1 MAFGFSGRRR
11 RPGVV
16 AAPSAPSPALFVA
29 PGLPATIGETTVLV
43 RGRESP
49 VATRAAASLNRCRSA
64 VNNAAVLRPPDAP
77 PVSQPAAPPP
87 ATPVDF
93 EGLGVFYMGERVDPD
108 SGRGLAEP
116 VLLKAKRLCTHAV
129 CVGMTGSGKT
139 GLLVG
144 LLEEAALDGI
154 PAVVI
159 DPKGDLGSLL
169 LSFPDLAPESFRPWV
184 DPDAARREGLS
195 VEELAGQTAARWSEG
210 LAASGQSAERIAR
223 LRQSVEMAIYTPGSR
238 AGRPLAMLGSL
249 DPPTEAVRNDP
260 ERLRERLD
268 SVASGILALAGI
280 DAEPGRSREHVL
292 LCTVIDALWK
302 TGRPLS
308 LGELIRA
315 LPAPPVERVGFFE
328 LEHFYPAA
336 DRFELAGRL
345 NLVAASPGFEARLEG
360 EPADIGRLLWTPAG
374 RPRVSIVSIAHLS
387 DAERMAFVTL
397 LAGQAVS
404 WMRSQRGTSSLR
416 AIFMMDEVFGYLPPS
431 ANPPSKLPIL
441 TLLKQARA
449 FGLGVVLATQN
460 PVDLDYK
467 GLSNAGTWFLG
478 RLQTARDKVRVVDG
492 LEGAAAAAGDTLD
505 RGRLD
510 RLLSGLGSRTFLLH
524 SVHDDDE
531 TVFRT
536 RWTLSYLRGPL
547 AREEIARLTPK
558 AEPAAA
564 AEPPATGNDRPA
576 GSSGG
581 PRPVLPPGVREVFL
595 APAEPPIGAVLYRPA
610 LYGRGRIRFAT
621 ADGADGGIDISR
633 QFDLLAP
640 APEQA
645 ADAWRNAA
653 ALDEGP
659 MLEPSAREGDF
670 ASLPSILAGPKGQ
683 ASLATSLATHLART
697 GRLRLWRSE
706 HASSL
711 SRPGESETD
720 YRLRIAQEVR
730 EARDAAIE
738 KLRERHATQLDRL
751 AVRIDK
757 ARQKLDR
764 ERSAA
769 RGGSVASWVS
779 VGVAIYDV
787 LRGRGGSR
795 GLDKVSTS
803 VKSATK
809 ASQQQAEVAAMEE
822 NIDSLI
828 EESASL
834 REAIEREVRG
844 IRDAIDPLTMPLE
857 PVEITPR
864 SGDVAVE
871 EVAIAWVPDDP
882 AAVIARLRE
891 RDTPG
896 GQV

>member
-16 AAPSAPSPALFVA
+16 AALSVPSPALFVA

-49 VATRAAASLNRCRSA
+49 VATLAAASLNRWRSA

-77 PVSQPAAPPP
+77 PVSQPATPPP

-431 ANPPSKLPIL
+431 ANPPSKLPML

-478 RLQTARDKVRVVDG
+478 RLQTARDKARVVDG

-547 AREEIARLTPK
+547 AREEIARLTPR

-581 PRPVLPPGVREVFL
+581 PRPRRASDWGGPLPPCPLWPGKDSLRDRRRGRRRNRHQ
-595 APAEPPIGAVLYRPA
+595 PAVRPA
-610 LYGRGRIRFAT
+610 RPGPRAGRRRLAECGGPRRGADAGAFRPRGRLRFAAFDPCRAQGAGLACYKLGDAPGPHRPPAAVEVGACLVALAAGRIRNRLSP
-621 ADGADGGIDISR
+621 ADRPGGAGGPRCGHRETTRTSCDTTRPARREDRQGPAEARSR
-633 QFDLLAP
+633 TIGGPGRQRCFVGLGGGGDLRRAP
-640 APEQA
+640 RTWWQPRARQGLDLGEVGHQGL
-645 ADAWRNAA
+645 AA
-653 ALDEGP
+653 AG
-659 MLEPSAREGDF
+659 
-670 ASLPSILAGPKGQ
+670 
-683 ASLATSLATHLART
+683 
-697 GRLRLWRSE
+697 
-706 HASSL
+706 
-711 SRPGESETD
+711 
-720 YRLRIAQEVR
+720 
-730 EARDAAIE
+730 
-738 KLRERHATQLDRL
+738 
-751 AVRIDK
+751 
-757 ARQKLDR
+757 
-764 ERSAA
+764 
-769 RGGSVASWVS
+769 
-779 VGVAIYDV
+779 
-787 LRGRGGSR
+787 
-795 GLDKVSTS
+795 
-803 VKSATK
+803 
-809 ASQQQAEVAAMEE
+809 
-822 NIDSLI
+822 
-828 EESASL
+828 
-834 REAIEREVRG
+834 
-844 IRDAIDPLTMPLE
+844 
-857 PVEITPR
+857 
-864 SGDVAVE
+864 
-871 EVAIAWVPDDP
+871 
-882 AAVIARLRE
+882 
-891 RDTPG
+891 
-896 GQV
+896 